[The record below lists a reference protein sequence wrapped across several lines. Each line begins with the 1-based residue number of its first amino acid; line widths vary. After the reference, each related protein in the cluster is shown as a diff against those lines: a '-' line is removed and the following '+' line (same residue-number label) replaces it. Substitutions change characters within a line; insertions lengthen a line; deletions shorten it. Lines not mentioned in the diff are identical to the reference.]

1 MGPCY
6 TPMAVATVPMNIEA
20 LYNQA
25 FQLRCNG
32 QYAEAQALF
41 QRVLQLDPNHVN
53 ARHQNALI
61 LGFVGD
67 FDASLA
73 QLSALSAQFPRN
85 LEVMYDLAMT
95 QMMLGMQDEA
105 CANFNA
111 ILAVDPTHEKA
122 LQQSVYC

>member
-1 MGPCY
+1 MLYSPTALGL
-6 TPMAVATVPMNIEA
+6 VPMNPDD

-32 QYAEAQALF
+32 QYAEAQALL
-41 QRVLQLDPNHVN
+41 QRLLQIDPNHVN
-53 ARHQNALI
+53 GRHQMALI
-61 LGFVGD
+61 LGFIGE
-67 FDASLA
+67 FDESLA
-73 QLSALSAQFPRN
+73 QLDRLAVQFPQN
-85 LEVMYDLAMT
+85 LDVKYDLAMT

>member
-1 MGPCY
+1 
-6 TPMAVATVPMNIEA
+6 MNIEA
-20 LYNQA
+20 LYNQG

-32 QYAEAQALF
+32 QYAEAQSVF
-41 QRVLQLDPNHVN
+41 QRVLQMDPNHVN
-53 ARHQNALI
+53 ARHQMALI
-61 LGFVGD
+61 VGFLGE
-67 FDASLA
+67 FDDSIA
-73 QLSALSAQFPRN
+73 QLDALVRQFPRN
-85 LEVMYDLAMT
+85 LEVKYDLAMT

>member
-1 MGPCY
+1 
-6 TPMAVATVPMNIEA
+6 MNFDE

-25 FQLRCNG
+25 YQLRCNG
-32 QYAEAQALF
+32 QYAEAQSL
-41 QRVLQLDPNHVN
+41 LQQILSADPNHVN
-53 ARHQNALI
+53 ARHQMALI
-61 LGFVGD
+61 LGFIGE
-67 FDASLA
+67 FDESLA
-73 QLSALSAQFPRN
+73 QLSKLSTLFPRN
-85 LEVMYDLAMT
+85 LEVKYDLAMT

>member
-1 MGPCY
+1 
-6 TPMAVATVPMNIEA
+6 MNIEA

-25 FQLRCNG
+25 YQLRCNG
-32 QYAEAQALF
+32 QYGEAQSLL

-53 ARHQNALI
+53 ARHQMALI
-61 LGFVGD
+61 LGFIGE
-67 FDASLA
+67 FDESLV
-73 QLSALSAQFPRN
+73 QLGKLSVQFPRN
-85 LEVMYDLAMT
+85 LEVKYDLAMT

-111 ILAVDPTHEKA
+111 ILAVDPTHERA

>member
-1 MGPCY
+1 
-6 TPMAVATVPMNIEA
+6 MNIEA

-25 FQLRCNG
+25 YQLRCNG
-32 QYAEAQALF
+32 QYAEAQSLL
-41 QRVLQLDPNHVN
+41 QRVLQMDPNHVN
-53 ARHQNALI
+53 ARHQMALI
-61 LGFVGD
+61 LGFIGE
-67 FDASLA
+67 FDDSLA
-73 QLSALSAQFPRN
+73 QLAGLSRQFPTD
-85 LEVMYDLAMT
+85 LEVKYDLAMT

>member
-1 MGPCY
+1 
-6 TPMAVATVPMNIEA
+6 MAVAAVLMNPEN

-25 FQLRCNG
+25 YELRCSG
-32 QYAEAQALF
+32 QYAEAQAIL
-41 QRVLQLDPNHVN
+41 QRLLQMDPNHVN
-53 ARHQNALI
+53 ARHQMALI
-61 LGFVGD
+61 LGFIGE
-67 FDASLA
+67 FDDSVA
-73 QLSALSAQFPRN
+73 QLERLSAQFPRN
-85 LEVMYDLAMT
+85 LEVKYDLAMT